1 MDRPRDPEDRGRTPP
16 ALAET
21 ARQFGDHARQYA
33 VSRAHLE
40 GATRLMLIEH
50 MEPVSDERLLDVGS
64 GPGPV
69 ALAFAPHVATAV
81 AFDAA
86 PEMLHAARLAARRA
100 EVANLDL
107 VCGDAHRLP
116 FADRA
121 FGLVTSRACPHHF
134 ADIRGAVAEMA
145 RVLSRG
151 GRLGIA
157 DGTVPDDPEVDAFVN
172 RLDWLHDNTTVRNY
186 SAREWRGFMEG
197 AGLRV
202 DFVADYVAEIPEG
215 RSLLDWLARSG
226 CSGAVVDQCRRMLLD
241 APPAARDYLRVRE
254 ASEDVVF
261 ELPRVV
267 MVGTRTH

>member
-1 MDRPRDPEDRGRTPP
+1 MSGREPPR
-16 ALAET
+16 LAET
-21 ARQFGDHARQYA
+21 ARQFGAHARQYA

-40 GATRLMLIEH
+40 GATRLTLFER
-50 MEPVSDERLLDVGS
+50 MEPVADERLLDVGS

-69 ALAFAPHVATAV
+69 AVTFAPLVERAV

-100 EVANLDL
+100 EVANLET

-134 ADIRGAVAEMA
+134 ADIRAAVAEMA
-145 RVLSRG
+145 RVLARG
-151 GRLGIA
+151 GRLGVA
-157 DGTVPDDPEVDAFVN
+157 DGTVPDDPEIDAFVN
-172 RLDWLHDNTTVRNY
+172 RLDTLHDPTTVRNY
-186 SAREWRGFMEG
+186 SAGEWRGFCEG

-202 DFVADYVAEIPEG
+202 DFVDDYAIEVSEG

-226 CSGAVVDQCRRMLLD
+226 CAGETVAECRRMLLE
-241 APPAARDYLRVRE
+241 APAKVRDWLRVRE
-254 ASEDVVF
+254 AGEDVIF

-267 MVGTRTH
+267 IVATRTD

>member
-1 MDRPRDPEDRGRTPP
+1 MSAPPGEDARR
-16 ALAET
+16 ALADT
-21 ARQFGDHARQYA
+21 ARQFGVHARQYA

-40 GATRLMLIEH
+40 GATRLTLLER
-50 MEPVSDERLLDVGS
+50 MEPVADEWLLDVGS

-69 ALAFAPHVATAV
+69 AVTFAPYVERAV

-100 EVANLDL
+100 EVTNLL
-107 VCGDAHRLP
+107 TVRGDAHRVP

-134 ADIRGAVAEMA
+134 ADIRAAVAEMA
-145 RVLSRG
+145 RVLAPG

-157 DGTVPDDPEVDAFVN
+157 DGTVPDDPEIDAFVN
-172 RLDWLHDNTTVRNY
+172 RLDTLHDPTTVRNY
-186 SAREWRGFMEG
+186 SAREWRGFCEG

-202 DFVADYVAEIPEG
+202 DYVEDYAIEIPEG

-226 CSGAVVDQCRRMLLD
+226 AAGAVVEECRRMLLE
-241 APPAARDYLRVRE
+241 APAKVREYLRVRP
-254 ASEDVVF
+254 AGDDVTF

-267 MVGTRTH
+267 MVAKRVR

>member
-1 MDRPRDPEDRGRTPP
+1 MTDTGPARPKV
-16 ALAET
+16 AET
-21 ARQFGDHARQYA
+21 ARQFGTHARQYA

-40 GATRLMLIEH
+40 GATRLMLLER
-50 MEPVSDERLLDVGS
+50 MEPVADEALLDVGS

-69 ALAFAPHVATAV
+69 AITFAPYVARAV

-86 PEMLHAARLAARRA
+86 PEMLEAARLSARRGA
-100 EVANLDL
+100 VANVDV

-116 FADRA
+116 FADLA

-134 ADIRGAVAEMA
+134 ADIRAAVAEMA
-145 RVLSRG
+145 RVLVRG

-157 DGTVPDDPEVDAFVN
+157 DGTVPDDPEIDAFLN
-172 RLDWLHDNTTVRNY
+172 RLDTLHDPTTVRNY
-186 SAREWRGFMEG
+186 SAQEWRAFMEG

-202 DFVADYVAEIPEG
+202 DFVDEYVVEIPEG

-226 CSGAVVDQCRRMLLD
+226 AASVVVEECRRMLLE
-241 APPAARDYLRVRE
+241 APAKVRDYLRVRE
-254 ASEDVVF
+254 DGADVSF

-267 MVGTRTH
+267 MVAKRVE